1 MLKIKNIIKK
11 YDSVSVL
18 KDVSLDVQKGE
29 FMSLLGPSGCGKTTL
44 LKIIAGFERPTKG
57 EVSFDEEIFVNDKI
71 FLEPENRQ
79 LNMVFQQF
87 ALWPHMDVYE
97 HMQYA
102 AKSKNLRLSK
112 KEMKREIEK
121 TLDIVGLL
129 SHKHSYPSDLSG
141 GQKQRV
147 SLARALITKPRLI
160 LMDEPLSA
168 LDAALRVDIRRE
180 IKDIH
185 DNFNTTII
193 YVTHDQSEALA
204 MSDRIAIMN
213 NGIIEQVGSPDEVY
227 HHPKTE
233 FVAKFVGA
241 SNMIKGQWK
250 EGSFFIE
257 KSDLVYEKKWQN
269 QENLQ
274 EYPVKPEDFILSKEV
289 KGIEGQIMK
298 IEYLGMGYSYS
309 LNSNQGNINVFMKN
323 NQFKQGEKVNIV
335 KVG

>member
-18 KDVSLDVQKGE
+18 KNVSLDVQKGE
-29 FMSLLGPSGCGKTTL
+29 FLSLLGPSGCGKTTL
-44 LKIIAGFERPTKG
+44 LKIITGFERPTAG
-57 EVSFDEEIFVNDKI
+57 EISFDKEIFVNDEI
-71 FLEPENRQ
+71 FLEPEDRR

-87 ALWPHMDVYE
+87 ALWPHMNVYD

-102 AKSKNLRLSK
+102 AKNKNLHLSK
-112 KEMKREIEK
+112 KEIETEIEK
-121 TLDIVGLL
+121 ILNIVGLS
-129 SHKHSYPSDLSG
+129 SHKHSYPSNLSG

-168 LDAALRVDIRRE
+168 LDAALRIDMRRE

-193 YVTHDQSEALA
+193 YVTHDQSEALS

-213 NGIIEQVGSPDEVY
+213 NGIIEQVGSPCEVY

-241 SNMIKGQWK
+241 SNMIKGVWK
-250 EGSFFIE
+250 KGLFFIDG
-257 KSDLVYEKKWQN
+257 SDIIYEKQWQN
-269 QENLQ
+269 QDNLV
-274 EYPVKPEDFILSKEV
+274 EYPVKPEDFTLSKDK
-289 KGIEGQIMK
+289 KGIKGQVAK

-309 LNSNQGNINVFMKN
+309 LHSNQGNINVFMKD